1 MYGFTGTGTVHTSSV
16 FAAVILSALWTVIR
30 GDSLVRDSGG
40 EVLDTGECRTD
51 SSQRCC
57 MACKTFCAALCMG
70 LVAIIVL
77 AVNKRL

>member
-1 MYGFTGTGTVHTSSV
+1 MNVVSQRIGRQSLRFVPLKLLYGVQD
-16 FAAVILSALWTVIR
+16 A
-30 GDSLVRDSGG
+30 LVRDSGG
-40 EVLDTGECRTD
+40 EVFDTGECRTD